1 MNIASKGV
9 HILNTTGKI
18 WNNFMQDKCN
28 FNLIAEELHG
38 SEVNSTKQPGM
49 NGLKHT
55 ESKFQE
61 QRKQRLV
68 ATTRF
73 PNQSSLLSEAEQRL
87 KKKKKSRFYL
97 PQKII
102 KVGMKIKPNG
112 SKHILW
118 GKPGSGK
125 RKPPIVHQ
133 SKIFDEV

>member
-1 MNIASKGV
+1 
-9 HILNTTGKI
+9 
-18 WNNFMQDKCN
+18 MQDKCN

-73 PNQSSLLSEAEQRL
+73 PN
-87 KKKKKSRFYL
+87 
-97 PQKII
+97 
-102 KVGMKIKPNG
+102 
-112 SKHILW
+112 
-118 GKPGSGK
+118 
-125 RKPPIVHQ
+125 
-133 SKIFDEV
+133 

>member
-1 MNIASKGV
+1 
-9 HILNTTGKI
+9 
-18 WNNFMQDKCN
+18 MQDKCN

-55 ESKFQE
+55 VSKFQE

-73 PNQSSLLSEAEQRL
+73 PNQSSLLSEAKQGL
-87 KKKKKSRFYL
+87 KKKKKIKILSATENHKSRNED
-97 PQKII
+97 
-102 KVGMKIKPNG
+102 KPNG

>member
-1 MNIASKGV
+1 
-9 HILNTTGKI
+9 
-18 WNNFMQDKCN
+18 MQDKCN
-28 FNLIAEELHG
+28 FNLVAEELHG

-73 PNQSSLLSEAEQRL
+73 PNQSSLLSEAEQSL

-102 KVGMKIKPNG
+102 KGGMKKYKAEWKQAYFVG
-112 SKHILW
+112 
-118 GKPGSGK
+118 
-125 RKPPIVHQ
+125 
-133 SKIFDEV
+133 